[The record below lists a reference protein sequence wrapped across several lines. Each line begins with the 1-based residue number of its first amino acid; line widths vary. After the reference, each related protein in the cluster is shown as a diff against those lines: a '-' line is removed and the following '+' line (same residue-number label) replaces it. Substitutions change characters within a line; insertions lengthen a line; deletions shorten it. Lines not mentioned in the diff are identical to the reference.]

1 MVVVG
6 VVVVE
11 VTEGDGDVSGGGG
24 AEGVVVSCRGRLGPF
39 FLRPLVGGGRD
50 LVPNGLERENG
61 KGFCQ
66 CS

>member
-11 VTEGDGDVSGGGG
+11 VTEGDGDVSGGG
-24 AEGVVVSCRGRLGPF
+24 ADGVVVSCRGRLGPF

-50 LVPNGLERENG
+50 LVPNGLGRIKG
-61 KGFCQ
+61 KGFHQ
-66 CS
+66 CC